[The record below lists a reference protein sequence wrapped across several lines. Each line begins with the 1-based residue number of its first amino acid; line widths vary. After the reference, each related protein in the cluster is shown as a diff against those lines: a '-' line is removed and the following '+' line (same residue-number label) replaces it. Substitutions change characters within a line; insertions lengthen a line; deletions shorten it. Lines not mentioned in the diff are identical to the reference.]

1 MFNVDHPGKDRRLYA
16 TWSCF
21 SLYRLERNSILQ
33 NPPQSIYNE
42 NSSHRNENN
51 YQYIERLRVMNTRDQ
66 TFPSFLYKLQD
77 IQHVRS
83 GHSSSRQE
91 ISYHTLLLFKEGE
104 GDISFDGMTYPLY
117 RQKGFML
124 APGAVMKLHMRSGT
138 PVDYYVIRFL
148 ALQPS
153 GAPDCYIPAQAIG
166 PPEWCIPHFLFVM
179 DMVEEIERKHNC
191 NSVWDQ
197 MRANIVFQEMLISL
211 FQHKSL
217 GRKSDVE
224 QAVTLTLHYI
234 GQHYA
239 SEISRDKLAEMAGMS
254 ADYYS
259 RMFKKLIGKSPME
272 YLTDIRMNHAKQA
285 LVLTRDSFRSIAH
298 SVGFS
303 DEFYFSRK
311 FKAATGHSPSAYVN
325 TIRYTDKIAS
335 LKHLLTGH
343 LVALGIEPY
352 AAVINK
358 AYPVTEGFCNTISV
372 GEVQPD
378 LEKLMAAGP
387 ELILTCEFRDF
398 EKSKKEKLYEQIAP
412 TVTVPFFQSWRNH
425 FQSIARIVG
434 KETEAGE
441 WLEQYEMKAD
451 RISRKV
457 RQKLGGESVLI
468 VGVGNQKIC
477 VYGQRNVGTVLYGDL
492 KLAMPA
498 GVENIAHYR
507 EVTVNELNEFDAD
520 RILLT
525 CYRHYGNAC
534 EERAIQ
540 QECLALWRSPEWK
553 QLKAVRKG
561 AVHNMCDS
569 RHLYTC
575 YTSLSHDLL
584 LDKSLELLLSDLS
597 K

>member
-1 MFNVDHPGKDRRLYA
+1 
-16 TWSCF
+16 
-21 SLYRLERNSILQ
+21 
-33 NPPQSIYNE
+33 
-42 NSSHRNENN
+42 
-51 YQYIERLRVMNTRDQ
+51 MNTQDQ
-66 TFPSFLYKLQD
+66 SFTSFLYKLQD
-77 IQHVRS
+77 IQHVRA
-83 GHSSSRQE
+83 GRSSSRQE
-91 ISYHTLLLFKEGE
+91 MSYHTLLMFNKGE
-104 GDISFDGMTYPLY
+104 GDIAIDGMTYPLY
-117 RQKGFML
+117 RQKGFMF
-124 APGAVMKLHMRSGT
+124 APGAVMKLHMMSGA
-138 PVDYYVIRFL
+138 PADYYVIRFL

-153 GAPDCYIPAQAIG
+153 GTPDCYISAQAIG
-166 PPEWCIPHFLFVM
+166 PQEWIIPHFRFVM
-179 DMVEEIERKHNC
+179 DMVEEIERKHHG

-197 MRANIVFQEMLISL
+197 MRANIVFQEMLMSL
-211 FQHKSL
+211 FQHKSR
-217 GRKSDVE
+217 GPKPDVE
-224 QAVTLTLHYI
+224 QAVTLTLHHME
-234 GQHYA
+234 QHYP
-239 SEISRDKLAEMAGMS
+239 SDISRDKLAEMAGMS

-259 RMFKKLIGKSPME
+259 RMFKKWIGKSPME
-272 YLTDIRMNHAKQA
+272 YLTDIRINHAKQA

-311 FKAATGHSPSAYVN
+311 FKAATGRSPSAFVN

-358 AYPVTEGFCNTISV
+358 AYPVTEGFRNTISV
-372 GEVQPD
+372 GAVQPD
-378 LEKLMAAGP
+378 LEKLMSARP
-387 ELILTCEFRDF
+387 DLILTCEFRDF

-412 TVTVPFFQSWRNH
+412 TVTVPFFQNWRTH

-434 KETEAGE
+434 KDAEAAE
-441 WLEQYEMKAD
+441 WLERYEMKAD
-451 RISRKV
+451 RIARKV

-468 VGVGNQKIC
+468 VGVGHQKMC

-492 KLAMPA
+492 KLTMPA
-498 GVENIAHYR
+498 GVEEIAHYR
-507 EVTVNELNEFDAD
+507 EITVNELHEFAAD

-534 EERAIQ
+534 EEQAIQ
-540 QECLALWRSPEWK
+540 QECLALWRSPEWQ
-553 QLKAVRKG
+553 QLKAVRSG
-561 AVHNMCDS
+561 AVHYMCDS

-584 LDKSLELLLSDLS
+584 LDKSFELLLSDSS

>member
-1 MFNVDHPGKDRRLYA
+1 M
-16 TWSCF
+16 
-21 SLYRLERNSILQ
+21 Q
-33 NPPQSIYNE
+33 NPTQSIYNE
-42 NSSHRNENN
+42 KSSHRIENN
-51 YQYIERLRVMNTRDQ
+51 YQYIERLGAMNTQDQ
-66 TFPSFLYKLQD
+66 SFSSFLYKLQD
-77 IQHVRS
+77 IQHVCS
-83 GHSSSRQE
+83 GRSSSRQE
-91 ISYHTLLLFKEGE
+91 TSFHTLLLFNEGE
-104 GDISFDGMTYPLY
+104 GDIVIDGMTHPLY

-124 APGAVMKLHMRSGT
+124 APGAVMKLHMLSGA
-138 PVDYYVIRFL
+138 PADYYVIRFL

-153 GAPDCYIPAQAIG
+153 GESDCYIPAEAIG
-166 PPEWCIPHFLFVM
+166 PHEWNIPHFRFVM
-179 DMVEEIERKHNC
+179 DRVEEIEKKHHC
-191 NSVWDQ
+191 DRIWDQ
-197 MRANIVFQEMLISL
+197 MKANILFQEMLMSL
-211 FQHKSL
+211 FQHVSRHQKP
-217 GRKSDVE
+217 DVQ
-224 QAVTLTLHYI
+224 QAVTLTLHYME
-234 GQHYA
+234 QHYA
-239 SEISRDKLAEMAGMS
+239 SDITRDKLAELAGMS

-259 RMFKKLIGKSPME
+259 RMFKKMIGKSPME
-272 YLTDIRMNHAKQA
+272 YLTDIRINHAKQA
-285 LVLTRDSFRSIAH
+285 LVLTRDSFRTIAH
-298 SVGFS
+298 GAGFS

-311 FKAATGHSPSAYVN
+311 FKAATGRSPSAYVN

-352 AAVINK
+352 AAVMNK

-378 LEKLMAAGP
+378 LERLMSARP

-398 EKSKKEKLYEQIAP
+398 EKSKKEKMYEQIAP
-412 TVTVPFFQSWRNH
+412 TVTVPFFQSWRTH

-434 KETEAGE
+434 KDAEALE
-441 WLEQYEMKAD
+441 WLERYETKAE

-468 VGVGNQKIC
+468 VGIGNQKMC

-507 EVTVNELNEFDAD
+507 EVAVNELNEFDAD

-534 EERAIQ
+534 EEQTIQ
-540 QECLALWRSPEWK
+540 QECLALWRSPEWQ
-553 QLKAVRKG
+553 QLKAVRNG
-561 AVHNMCDS
+561 AVHHMCES

-584 LDKSLELLLSDLS
+584 LDKSLELLLSDSS